1 MSSPFTVVIT
11 TTSKKE
17 DANQIA
23 KTLLEK
29 KLAGCIQ
36 ILGPISSH
44 YYWKNEL
51 CIDEE
56 WICLI
61 KSSQN
66 NYQTLEKA
74 IQDIHPYD
82 VPEIISLPIVE
93 GSQGY
98 LSWLNQ
104 QLK

>member
-1 MSSPFTVVIT
+1 MSSSFIVVIT

-29 KLAGCIQ
+29 NLAGCIQ

-51 CIDEE
+51 CTDEE
-56 WICLI
+56 WLCLI
-61 KSSQN
+61 KSSEN
-66 NYQTLEKA
+66 NYQTLEKT
-74 IQDIHPYD
+74 IQNIHPYD
-82 VPEIISLPIVE
+82 VPEIISLSILE